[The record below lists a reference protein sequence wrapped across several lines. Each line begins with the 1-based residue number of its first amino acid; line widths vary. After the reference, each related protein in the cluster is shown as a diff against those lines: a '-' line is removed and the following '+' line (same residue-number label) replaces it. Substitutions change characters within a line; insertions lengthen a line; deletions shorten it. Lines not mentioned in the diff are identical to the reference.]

1 MNRLREVEL
10 IVIYRLL
17 VCFVGSELE
26 SHYKTDSGISIV
38 LTNNKLHVLFNIH
51 AISLR
56 RYTRVF
62 AN

>member
-26 SHYKTDSGISIV
+26 SHSKTDSGISIV

-51 AISLR
+51 AIS
-56 RYTRVF
+56 
-62 AN
+62 